1 MRAEVPFPT
10 APPYTA
16 FVGNLTF
23 EYGEADIQQFFTG
36 INVSTP
42 RYSL

>member
-1 MRAEVPFPT
+1 MPFPT

-23 EYGEADIQQFFTG
+23 ETIDSDIQGFFTG
-36 INVSTP
+36 LTVRPLLRI
-42 RYSL
+42 